1 MTLWRCVFG
10 LAGCAVKMGVALCE
24 MYSDEGLMACT
35 IEYVRV
41 CGMCDGDGCF
51 VVRGGLVD

>member
-1 MTLWRCVFG
+1 MFG